1 MRVADTIPHPRMRII
16 IYTLDKHYYVE
27 FEAGPMKQGFRFSKE
42 QTGGAEGVKRI
53 VEGDLCNNV
62 EARFHQMH
70 TDAFKALKKAEL

>member
-1 MRVADTIPHPRMRII
+1 MRVADSISHPRMRII

-42 QTGGAEGVKRI
+42 QTGGTEGVKRI
-53 VEGDLCNNV
+53 VEGALCDNV

-70 TDAFKALKKAEL
+70 TDALEAVKKTGL